1 MAGNMA
7 WQRKNHPGN
16 TGCPTRLKNNGKYEE
31 KLHDGKSGQ
40 LAELFGA
47 GGGLSY
53 PFKTLF
59 SASSMQ
65 QHSRNVA
72 AATPSGRGLRLGS
85 ASAAAP
91 LRGLRHR
98 AAFTLVELLAVILII
113 GVLIGLLLPAVQAAR
128 ESARRMSC
136 SNNLKQIGLATHNYH
151 DAQSKFPNNG
161 LSGATQAIQG
171 EKARWSAFGRILPY
185 VEAQAV
191 YNADYTQGM
200 RTPIPMYYCP
210 TRRAPGLYSSG
221 WGSVAKTDYAACQ
234 GTQRSQRIT
243 TDIAGVYKFYEHDGL
258 VCCNVCEFAAYGTT
272 NKYCSHHGKGAAG
285 AGPQTVAVR
294 FKDATDGLSK
304 TIMFGEKQV
313 GSETEWLTEGD
324 ENEPYLCPGCDD
336 DTRRTLN
343 NEGFRVP
350 KPDVPASNVVFG
362 SKHADAWGVVMGDGS
377 VRYIAYGAS
386 MPILE
391 SLAGRDDG
399 KTATLE

>member
-1 MAGNMA
+1 MAGDMA

-16 TGCPTRLKNNGKYEE
+16 TGCPTRLKNTGKYEK

-113 GVLIGLLLPAVQAAR
+113 GVLIGLLLPAVQSAR

-136 SNNLKQIGLATHNYH
+136 GNNLKQIGLATHNYH
-151 DAQSKFPNNG
+151 EAKSKFPNNG
-161 LSGATQAIQG
+161 GDGATLAITCGVQAN
-171 EKARWSAFGRILPY
+171 WSAFGRILPY
-185 VEAQAV
+185 IEAQEV
-191 YNADYTQGM
+191 YNADYTQAM

-210 TRRAPGLYSSG
+210 TRRAPALYSG
-221 WGSVAKTDYAACQ
+221 VAKTDYAACQ
-234 GTQRSQRIT
+234 GSQRSVY
-243 TDIAGVYKFYEHDGL
+243 DSASSGSYAGSIYKGYQHDGL
-258 VCCNVCEFAAYGTT
+258 VCCNVCDMPAYGTA
-272 NKYCSHHGKGAAG
+272 NIYCAQHGKGAAG
-285 AGPQTVAVR
+285 AGPQAVTVR
-294 FKDATDGLSK
+294 SKDVTDGLSK

-313 GSETEWLTEGD
+313 GSEKEWLTESD
-324 ENEPYLCPGCDD
+324 ENEACLCPGCDV
-336 DTRRTLN
+336 DTQRVVN
-343 NEGFRVP
+343 NQAAKVP
-350 KPDVPASNVVFG
+350 RPDVPSALVFG
-362 SKHADAWGVVMGDGS
+362 SKHANAWGVVMGDGS

-386 MPILE
+386 MPVLE
-391 SLAGRDDG
+391 CLAGRDDG
-399 KTATLE
+399 KITTLE

>member
-1 MAGNMA
+1 MTAKAG
-7 WQRKNHPGN
+7 RS
-16 TGCPTRLKNNGKYEE
+16 RSFSEV
-31 KLHDGKSGQ
+31 
-40 LAELFGA
+40 
-47 GGGLSY
+47 GGGPSY
-53 PFKTLF
+53 TLLPSITLF
-59 SASSMQ
+59 RASSMQ
-65 QHSRNVA
+65 QHSGYVA
-72 AATPSGRGLRLGS
+72 ATTPSGLGPRSGS
-85 ASAAAP
+85 ASAAAA
-91 LRGLRHR
+91 LRGMRHR
-98 AAFTLVELLAVILII
+98 AAFTLVELLTVIMII
-113 GVLIGLLLPAVQAAR
+113 GVLIGLLLPAVQSAR

-136 SNNLKQIGLATHNYH
+136 GNNLKQIGLATHNYH
-151 DAQSKFPNNG
+151 EAQSKFPNNG
-161 LSGATQAIQG
+161 LNGATQAIQG

-191 YNADYTQGM
+191 FNADYTQGM

-210 TRRAPGLYSSG
+210 TRRAPGLFSSG

-234 GTQRSQRIT
+234 GTQRGQRIT

-272 NKYCSHHGKGAAG
+272 NKYCSQHGKDAAG
-285 AGPQTVAVR
+285 AGPQTVTVR

-313 GSETEWLTEGD
+313 GSEKEWLTEGD

-343 NEGFRVP
+343 NEAAKVP
-350 KPDVPASNVVFG
+350 RPDVPSALVFG

-399 KTATLE
+399 KTTTLE